1 MTQAR
6 ILVVE
11 DDNGLREALV
21 DTLLLGGYECREA
34 DSGERALLALSRQR
48 GAPDNVT
55 AVLLMNI

>member
-34 DSGERALLALSRQR
+34 DSGERALLALSRQ
-48 GAPDNVT
+48 PLT
-55 AVLLMNI
+55 W

>member
-21 DTLLLGGYECREA
+21 DTLLLGGYECREVDRA
-34 DSGERALLALSRQR
+34 SGPCLPCPVSAL
-48 GAPDNVT
+48 T
-55 AVLLMNI
+55 W

>member
-21 DTLLLGGYECREA
+21 DTLLLGGYECQQHLCR
-34 DSGERALLALSRQR
+34 DLVSY
-48 GAPDNVT
+48 
-55 AVLLMNI
+55 

>member
-21 DTLLLGGYECREA
+21 DTLLLGAMSAARWTVASGFCWPCRA
-34 DSGERALLALSRQR
+34 RAL
-48 GAPDNVT
+48 T
-55 AVLLMNI
+55 W

>member
-21 DTLLLGGYECREA
+21 DTLLLGGYECREV
-34 DSGERALLALSRQR
+34 DSGERALLALSRQ
-48 GAPDNVT
+48 A
-55 AVLLMNI
+55 L